1 MSTIELNNAIAYIN
15 TYIKA
20 NNNNEITGVVMN
32 NVLKDIVN
40 KALNGLHFI
49 GLCDSNTT
57 FPINTPFA
65 ALAVG
70 ADTIEGVT
78 IPSGCIAIVYNNGE
92 TGDTTQVEI
101 LVNVPALILAHN
113 TNNTAH
119 NDIRTT
125 LQNLGDSLQAQ
136 IDALSASSDVVDIV
150 ADYTAL
156 QNYDTSGLSDNDIVK
171 VLEDSTH
178 DDATTYYRWVVVG
191 GVGQWVYVG
200 EQGAYYTKAEADARF
215 AVAASLSALRTIV
228 VGTTTCVTTT
238 SGAVGLANGGNNK
251 CVIVTDNELYIAHSG
266 NKYEA
271 INGDSEEYG
280 NGGLLKENDATK
292 FKVSKGTTSVEI
304 EKDGDV
310 NIDASGNDVNI
321 SADAMKLNGNNVV
334 TANQIGEA
342 GFTNDY
348 EDLDNKPTIPAQG
361 DYIEQLQQQL
371 NKLFV
376 VLSDGVPTLQRDQQ
390 GAIGILSNIGK
401 LIFANYTALLQG
413 SNVEINANQ
422 YVNILCG
429 GPSQWKW
436 GNNIRIEFDQS
447 SGEYKFRIRKDGNT
461 APIVDISATGNSVM
475 SFPANLQILAQAV
488 GATMSLVSSGKLQIV
503 NSSTGGIEIIK
514 SNQSIKMN
522 DDGSIDVIAGS
533 GTVRVVGSNGV
544 SIVGGSGGTAITGAS
559 LTFNTK
565 NVATEDVVVPLNPA
579 TSDATTLVAGKLN
592 TLGSVDYA
600 TIALPAT
607 PSTAEYNGTFTSTTS
622 GDITVSLQLTFWKG
636 DTDIVAGKTYSFSI
650 QNGVGFIIQL
660 D

>member
-49 GLCDSNTT
+49 GIVDSNSTL
-57 FPINTPFA
+57 PINTPFA

-101 LVNVPALILAHN
+101 LVNVSALILAHN
-113 TNNTAH
+113 TSNTAH

-136 IDALSASSDVVDIV
+136 IDALSASSDVVDVV

-238 SGAVGLANGGNNK
+238 SGAVGMANGDSSK
-251 CVIVTDNELYIAHSG
+251 CVIVTDNKLYIAHSG

-271 INGDSEEYG
+271 IDGDSEEYG
-280 NGGLLKENDATK
+280 NGELFKENDATK
-292 FKVSKGTTSVEI
+292 FKVSKGTTSVEM

-310 NIDASGNDVNI
+310 NIDASGNDVNV
-321 SADAMKLNGNNVV
+321 SADSMKLNGNRLV
-334 TANQIGEA
+334 TENEVL
-342 GFTNDY
+342 TN
-348 EDLDNKPTIPAQG
+348 
-361 DYIEQLQQQL
+361 
-371 NKLFV
+371 
-376 VLSDGVPTLQRDQQ
+376 
-390 GAIGILSNIGK
+390 
-401 LIFANYTALLQG
+401 
-413 SNVEINANQ
+413 
-422 YVNILCG
+422 
-429 GPSQWKW
+429 
-436 GNNIRIEFDQS
+436 
-447 SGEYKFRIRKDGNT
+447 
-461 APIVDISATGNSVM
+461 IVDGSATGSARSVNANSTIGKYAF
-475 SFPANLQILAQAV
+475 SFGGGTIASGDYSQAV
-488 GATMSLVSSGKLQIV
+488 GAGTTASGYASHAEGGGCNASGDNSHAEGGGNIASGQDSHAEGGGNTASGWNSHAEGGGNIASGKESHAEGGGSTASGYASHAEGNGTIANHFAQHVFGEYNVADTSSAGADNRGNYIEIV
-503 NSSTGGIEIIK
+503 GNGTSSTR
-514 SNQSIKMN
+514 SNARTLDWSGN
-522 DDGSIDVIAGS
+522 ETLAGNLS
-533 GTVRVVGSNGV
+533 
-544 SIVGGSGGTAITGAS
+544 VGGTITAGG
-559 LTFNTK
+559 ND
-565 NVATEDVVVPLNPA
+565 VATTNVIVPLNPQN
-579 TSDATTLVAGKLN
+579 SSATTLVAGKLN

-607 PSTAEYNGTFTSTTS
+607 PGTAEYNGTFTSTTS
-622 GDITVSLQLTFWKG
+622 GDITVSLPLTYWQG
-636 DTDIVAGKTYSFSI
+636 DTSIVTGKTYSFSI

>member
-49 GLCDSNTT
+49 GIVDSNSTL
-57 FPINTPFA
+57 PINTPFA

-78 IPSGCIAIVYNNGE
+78 IQSGCIAIVYNNGE

-101 LVNVPALILAHN
+101 LVNVSALILAHN
-113 TNNTAH
+113 TSNTAH

-136 IDALSASSDVVDIV
+136 IDALSASSDVVDVV

-171 VLEDSTH
+171 VLEDSSH

-238 SGAVGLANGGNNK
+238 SGAVGLANGGNSK
-251 CVIVTDNELYIAHSG
+251 CVIITDNELYVRHSG
-266 NKYEA
+266 NKDEV
-271 INGDSEEYG
+271 ISGDSIEKG
-280 NGGLLKENDATK
+280 VGGLLKENDASSY
-292 FKVSKGTTSVEI
+292 KVSKGTTSVEI
-304 EKDGDV
+304 EKDGYV
-310 NIDASGNDVNI
+310 NVDASGNDVNI
-321 SADAMKLNGNNVV
+321 IADSMKFNGNRLV
-334 TANQIGEA
+334 TKNEVLTNIVDGSATGSARSVNANSTIGQNSFAFGSGAKASGDSSQAIGA
-342 GFTNDY
+342 GTTASGLFSHAEGGGTRAIGQGAHAENEGTTASGQDSHAEGGGTTASGNSAHSEGFGTTASGKGAHAEGKNTIANHLAQHVAGEYNEKDTNAAAAD
-348 EDLDNKPTIPAQG
+348 QRG
-361 DYIEQLQQQL
+361 DYIEIIGNGTDDNNRSNARTLDWQG
-371 NKLFV
+371 NE
-376 VLSDGVPTLQRDQQ
+376 VLAGGL
-390 GAIGILSNIGK
+390 K
-401 LIFANYTALLQG
+401 
-413 SNVEINANQ
+413 
-422 YVNILCG
+422 VNG
-429 GPSQWKW
+429 T
-436 GNNIRIEFDQS
+436 
-447 SGEYKFRIRKDGNT
+447 KD
-461 APIVDISATGNSVM
+461 
-475 SFPANLQILAQAV
+475 
-488 GATMSLVSSGKLQIV
+488 
-503 NSSTGGIEIIK
+503 
-514 SNQSIKMN
+514 
-522 DDGSIDVIAGS
+522 
-533 GTVRVVGSNGV
+533 
-544 SIVGGSGGTAITGAS
+544 
-559 LTFNTK
+559 
-565 NVATEDVVVPLNPA
+565 VATTDVVVPLNPQ
-579 TSDATTLVAGKLN
+579 TSSATTLVAGKLN

-600 TIALPAT
+600 TIALPST

-622 GDITVSLQLTFWKG
+622 GDITVSLQLTFWAG

>member
-15 TYIKA
+15 TFIKA

-49 GLCDSNTT
+49 GIVDSNSTL
-57 FPINTPFA
+57 PVNTPFA

-101 LVNVPALILAHN
+101 LVNVSALILAHN
-113 TNNTAH
+113 TSNTAH
-119 NDIRTT
+119 NDIRAT

-136 IDALSASSDVVDIV
+136 IDALSASSDVVDVV

-178 DDATTYYRWVVVG
+178 DDATTYYRWTIVG
-191 GVGQWVYVG
+191 GVGQWVYIG

-238 SGAVGLANGGNNK
+238 GGAVGLANGDSSK
-251 CVIVTDNELYIAHSG
+251 CVLVTDNELYIRHSG

-271 INGDSEEYG
+271 IDGDSEEYG
-280 NGGLLKENDATK
+280 NGGLVKENDTTK
-292 FKVSKGTTSVEI
+292 FKVSKGTTSVEL
-304 EKDGDV
+304 EKDGDL

-321 SADAMKLNGNNVV
+321 SADAMKLNGNDVV
-334 TANQIGEA
+334 TANQIGAA

-348 EDLDNKPTIPAQG
+348 NDLDNKPTIPTAVQSDWEQANSAQP
-361 DYIEQLQQQL
+361 DFIK
-371 NKLFV
+371 NK
-376 VLSDGVPTLQRDQQ
+376 
-390 GAIGILSNIGK
+390 
-401 LIFANYTALLQG
+401 
-413 SNVEINANQ
+413 
-422 YVNILCG
+422 
-429 GPSQWKW
+429 PSIKAGT
-436 GNNIRIEFDQS
+436 GNNSIRE
-447 SGEYKFRIRKDGNT
+447 GGVNT
-461 APIVDISATGNSVM
+461 ASGVCSHAEGAGTTASGDASHSEGYGTI
-475 SFPANLQILAQAV
+475 ANHKSQHVFGEFNVADTNAAAADQRGDL
-488 GATMSLVSSGKLQIV
+488 
-503 NSSTGGIEIIK
+503 IEIVGNGTDNNNR
-514 SNQSIKMN
+514 SNARTLDWQGN
-522 DDGSIDVIAGS
+522 EVIAGGLKIN
-533 GTVRVVGSNGV
+533 GTQD
-544 SIVGGSGGTAITGAS
+544 
-559 LTFNTK
+559 
-565 NVATEDVVVPLNPA
+565 VAVINPA
-579 TSDATTLVAGKLN
+579 TSAATTVVAGKLN

-600 TIALPAT
+600 TIALPA
-607 PSTAEYNGTFTSTTS
+607 SAGTAEYNGTFTSTTS
-622 GDITVSLQLTFWKG
+622 GDITVSLPLTYWQG
-636 DTDIVAGKTYSFSI
+636 DTDIVTGKTYSFSI

>member
-15 TYIKA
+15 TFIKA

-49 GLCDSNTT
+49 GLCDSSTV

-70 ADTIEGVT
+70 QDTIEGVT

-101 LVNVPALILAHN
+101 LVNVPELILAHN
-113 TNNTAH
+113 TSNTAH

-136 IDALSASSDVVDIV
+136 IDALSASSDVVDVV

-228 VGTTTCVTTT
+228 VGTTTSVTTT
-238 SGAVGLANGGNNK
+238 SGAVGLANGDNTK
-251 CVIVTDNELYIAHSG
+251 CVLVGDNELYIAHSG

-271 INGDSEEYG
+271 IDGDSEEYG
-280 NGGLLKENDATK
+280 NGGLVKENDSTK
-292 FKVSKGTTSVEI
+292 FKVSKGTTSVEL

-321 SADAMKLNGNNVV
+321 TASSMKLNGKRLV
-334 TANQIGEA
+334 TENEVL
-342 GFTNDY
+342 TN
-348 EDLDNKPTIPAQG
+348 
-361 DYIEQLQQQL
+361 
-371 NKLFV
+371 
-376 VLSDGVPTLQRDQQ
+376 
-390 GAIGILSNIGK
+390 
-401 LIFANYTALLQG
+401 
-413 SNVEINANQ
+413 
-422 YVNILCG
+422 
-429 GPSQWKW
+429 
-436 GNNIRIEFDQS
+436 
-447 SGEYKFRIRKDGNT
+447 
-461 APIVDISATGNSVM
+461 IVDGSATGSARSVNANSTIGQNAF
-475 SFPANLQILAQAV
+475 SFGGGTIASGDYSQAV
-488 GATMSLVSSGKLQIV
+488 GAGTTASGYASHAEGGGCNASGDNSHAEGGGNIASGQDSHAEGGGNTASGWNSHAEGGGNIASGKE
-503 NSSTGGIEIIK
+503 SHAEGGGTI
-514 SNQSIKMN
+514 SNHRAQHVFGENNIADTN
-522 DDGSIDVIAGS
+522 DAAADQRGDFVE
-533 GTVRVVGSNGV
+533 
-544 SIVGGSGGTAITGAS
+544 IVGNGTSNNARSNARTLDWQGNEVLAGGLKVNG
-559 LTFNTK
+559 TK
-565 NVATEDVVVPLNPA
+565 DVATIDVVVPLNPD
-579 TSDATTLVAGKLN
+579 TSAATTLVANKLN

-600 TIALPAT
+600 TIALPSSAG
-607 PSTAEYNGTFTSTTS
+607 TAEYNGTFTSSTS
-622 GDITVSLQLTFWKG
+622 GDITVSLPLNYWQG
-636 DTDIVAGKTYSFSI
+636 DTSIVAGKTYSFSI